1 MHLTAVL
8 FYCRFLFTDLSMS
21 TIPLTKRGADQ
32 LRDELQR
39 LKSVERPSVINSI
52 AEARAQGDLSENA
65 EYDAAK
71 EKQGFIEGRIA
82 EIESKLA
89 AAQVIDPSA
98 LDAEGRVVFAATV
111 DLEDLDSG
119 KKVTYQIVG
128 DDEADLD
135 HGLISVSSPIARALI
150 GKFEGDVAAVQAP
163 GGVREY
169 EIISVRYV

>member
-1 MHLTAVL
+1 
-8 FYCRFLFTDLSMS
+8 MS

-71 EKQGFIEGRIA
+71 EKQGFVEGRIA

-89 AAQVIDPSA
+89 AAQVIDPA
-98 LDAEGRVVFAATV
+98 TLDADGRVVFAATV
-111 DLEDLDSG
+111 QLEDLNSG
-119 KKVTYQIVG
+119 DIVTYQIV
-128 DDEADLD
+128 
-135 HGLISVSSPIARALI
+135 LISVSSPIARALI
-150 GKFEGDVAAVQAP
+150 GKTEGDVAAVQAP
-163 GGVREY
+163 SGVREY
-169 EIISVRYV
+169 EVIAVSYV